1 MIKGGTQY
9 RKTTENEEFWL
20 GRGVI
25 SEDIFEKKKKEIR
38 EVVMQTPGERVF
50 QQRKQPVQRP

>member
-25 SEDIFEKKKKEIR
+25 SEDIFEKKKR
-38 EVVMQTPGERVF
+38 R
-50 QQRKQPVQRP
+50 